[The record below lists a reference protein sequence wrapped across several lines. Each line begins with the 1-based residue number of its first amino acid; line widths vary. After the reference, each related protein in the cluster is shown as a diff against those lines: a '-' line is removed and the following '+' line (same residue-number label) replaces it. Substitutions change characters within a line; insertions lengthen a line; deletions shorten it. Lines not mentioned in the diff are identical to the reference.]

1 MRRRAVPLAAR
12 GLEAATGLT
21 EGALRAL
28 GTAAPWMRQSAGLAA
43 VEHRPWPLPRRPWL
57 MGQTWERLL
66 FAHWRVEPD
75 RLRKLMPAELPPD
88 THDGAAWVGLTPF
101 EITGLRLRGT
111 PPPPLLSRFPE
122 MNLRTYVTVD
132 GRRGI
137 HFFSLDAGS
146 RAAVA
151 AARSVYRL
159 PYAHARMS
167 VRARGDRTEYASRR
181 ARDHAA
187 FSGDYRP
194 SGPAF
199 TARPGTLEH
208 FLAERYCLYVVDERR
223 RILRGDI
230 HHPPWAIQPA
240 TGSVRQNTVAE
251 AAGIELPDE
260 APLLHY
266 CRRQD
271 MVAWSLA
278 PAR

>member
-1 MRRRAVPLAAR
+1 MPRRAVLLAAR
-12 GLEAATGLT
+12 GLEAATGRT
-21 EGALRAL
+21 EAALRAL
-28 GTAAPWMRQSAGLAA
+28 GPAASWTRQSAGLE
-43 VEHRPWPLPRRPWL
+43 VVGHRPWPLPGRPWL

-66 FAHWRVEPD
+66 FAHWRIEPD
-75 RLRKLMPAELPPD
+75 RLRRVIPAELTPD
-88 THDGAAWVGLTPF
+88 THDGAAWIGLTPF

-122 MNLRTYVTVD
+122 LNLRTYVTVA
-132 GRRGI
+132 GRPGI

-151 AARSVYRL
+151 AARSAYRL
-159 PYAHARMS
+159 PYAYARMS
-167 VRARGDRTEYASRR
+167 VRARGDRTQYQSRR
-181 ARDHAA
+181 ERELAA
-187 FSGDYRP
+187 FAGEYGP
-194 SGPAF
+194 SGSEF

-208 FLAERYCLYVVDERR
+208 FLAERYCLYVVDEHR

-230 HHPPWAIQPA
+230 HHPPWPLQPA
-240 TGSVRQNTVAE
+240 TCSLSENTVAS
-251 AAGIELPDE
+251 AAGITLPDE